1 MRWILF
7 KLGAGWVLVKR
18 TTYYRRVED
27 VYVDDKQFDTSAHV
41 GVAHFG
47 VLLGRQGR
55 RKMIFP
61 DVPMHGMASRLGV
74 FD

>member
-7 KLGAGWVLVKR
+7 KLGAGCVLVKR

-41 GVAHFG
+41 E
-47 VLLGRQGR
+47 LLILASFSAD
-55 RKMIFP
+55 KV
-61 DVPMHGMASRLGV
+61 DVK
-74 FD
+74 

>member
-1 MRWILF
+1 M
-7 KLGAGWVLVKR
+7 
-18 TTYYRRVED
+18 
-27 VYVDDKQFDTSAHV
+27 YVDDKQFDTSTHA

-61 DVPMHGMASRLGV
+61 DVAMHGMTYRLGV
-74 FD
+74 SH